1 MDFAANRRLMVERQL
16 RGRGIT
22 DERVLEAMLEFP
34 REQFIPEERRHS
46 AYLDEPVP
54 IGHGQTISQPFM
66 TALMVQCLELTGVE
80 NVLEVGAG
88 CGYHAAVLGALA
100 RSVVTI
106 ELIPELAAAARR
118 NLEFTQNVAVVTG
131 DGSLGYPGRAPYDA
145 VSVAAAAAEI
155 PPALLDQLKDGG
167 RLVIPVGP
175 SSEQALYVVRK
186 HGRSIEKRI
195 AAWCRFVPLREPA
208 KTSSPNGL

>member
-1 MDFAANRRLMVERQL
+1 MDFATNRRLMVDRQL

-22 DERVLEAMLEFP
+22 DERVLAAMLEIP

-54 IGHGQTISQPFM
+54 IGHGQTISQPYM
-66 TALMVQCLELTGVE
+66 TALMSQCLELAGGE

-100 RSVVTI
+100 ARVVTI
-106 ELIPELAAAARR
+106 ELIPGLAAAARR
-118 NLEFTQNVAVVTG
+118 NLESAPNVTVIAG

-155 PPALLDQLKDGG
+155 PPALLDQLNDGG

-175 SSEQALYVVRK
+175 SSEQALYLVRK

-195 AAWCRFVPLREPA
+195 AAWCRFVPLRGPA
-208 KTSSPNGL
+208 KTSFPNGQ